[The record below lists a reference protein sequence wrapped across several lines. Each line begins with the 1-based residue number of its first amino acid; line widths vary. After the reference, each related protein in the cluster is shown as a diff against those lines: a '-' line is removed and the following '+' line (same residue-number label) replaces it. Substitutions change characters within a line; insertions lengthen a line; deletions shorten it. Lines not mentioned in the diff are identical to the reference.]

1 MALGAT
7 EALVEVSC
15 ILSIFSSFA
24 IKQKMFFGI
33 NQIVLKVIYFHFLV
47 HRGIPQVP
55 NSFYASEYMYTC
67 ITFLK
72 GV

>member
-24 IKQKMFFGI
+24 IKQKLFFGI

-55 NSFYASEYMYTC
+55 NSVYASEYMYTC